1 MIRSHP
7 HLILSGLWGQ
17 EVCFEGHNQAEQ
29 SHGTQVPSRSSATVS
44 HHSPQCQDQGGV
56 FWFLIFKAVAKYKLG
71 ALGTDPCCTRPLQ
84 WLLAGDA
91 PRSPAPHTSTPK
103 SSPSF
108 PSTQP
113 SPAPTAGAGGEEEL
127 SATSGE
133 GLGCSPAPARRYL
146 HREELLLGQGGG

>member
-17 EVCFEGHNQAEQ
+17 EVCSEGHNQAEQ

-84 WLLAGDA
+84 WLLGRR
-91 PRSPAPHTSTPK
+91 RSPQPCSPHLHPK
-103 SSPSF
+103 KQPFLPQHAAEPSSNSGGRRRRGVISYKRRGAGLL
-108 PSTQP
+108 PSTG
-113 SPAPTAGAGGEEEL
+113 PTL
-127 SATSGE
+127 FT
-133 GLGCSPAPARRYL
+133 P
-146 HREELLLGQGGG
+146 